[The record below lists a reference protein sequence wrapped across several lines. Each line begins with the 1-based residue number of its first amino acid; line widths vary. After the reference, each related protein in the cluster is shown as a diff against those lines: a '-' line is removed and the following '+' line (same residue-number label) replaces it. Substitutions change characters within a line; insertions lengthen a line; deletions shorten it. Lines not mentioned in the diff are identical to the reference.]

1 MDAGCNGCHMDDGS
15 GNRDQGAPN
24 LTDAIWLYGG
34 TREAVTESIYYAR
47 FGVMPDWNERLSE
60 DEIRA
65 VAFYVPAW
73 AAASDPLPG
82 VPAGGAGQ
90 ARRP

>member
-1 MDAGCNGCHMDDGS
+1 MDDGS

-34 TREAVTESIYYAR
+34 TRGGATESIYYAR
-47 FGVMPDWNERLSE
+47 FGVMPDWNERLLSE

-65 VAFYVPAW
+65 VAFYVHG
-73 AAASDPLPG
+73 L
-82 VPAGGAGQ
+82 GGGE
-90 ARRP
+90 